1 MLRSEKSR
9 ATAVPLNLN
18 NLSTND
24 DLLRTNHG
32 VIMESVDHR
41 HPGPRQSG
49 RAEPEPYELTS
60 AIALDR
66 TRPPSMAW
74 RPGGGMVAVSI
85 GLILDTL
92 GFKT

>member
-1 MLRSEKSR
+1 MLRSDKSR

-32 VIMESVDHR
+32 AIMESVDHR

-60 AIALDR
+60 AIALEPNEASLD
-66 TRPPSMAW
+66 
-74 RPGGGMVAVSI
+74 GVAAGRGDGRRVHWS
-85 GLILDTL
+85 DS
-92 GFKT
+92 